1 MLPQYAGSA
10 DHLNLNT
17 SYQMAAASLLS
28 RSMHGLELSSQ
39 QHNANGLPSYRPS
52 PDYDM
57 VMRERTMHAH
67 AYMPEAYNQQQTVRE
82 LQNGITADPRFVMHS
97 VNLSHS
103 DIWLVTRY
111 NWIVMFS
118 FPLVQVPYHCPG

>member
-1 MLPQYAGSA
+1 MQILKSFFFIFYVCVELILSSLLSIVYLQQPRSALLPQYAGSA
-10 DHLNLNT
+10 DHLNLSS

-52 PDYDM
+52 PDYDK
-57 VMRERTMHAH
+57 VMRERAMHAH

-82 LQNGITADPRFVMHS
+82 LQEGIPTDPR
-97 VNLSHS
+97 
-103 DIWLVTRY
+103 
-111 NWIVMFS
+111 
-118 FPLVQVPYHCPG
+118 